1 MRPFHAAR
9 QVSAETGVRVTHDE
23 LMMRSLSGLFAIG
36 AALLALALFLGDHP
50 RSSTTLTAAIG
61 STATATLLFLGRRRL
76 PGWSA
81 LLFLS
86 CGSLLIEWVV
96 LRSGESAAT
105 YTVFYF
111 WIAIYAFQ
119 YLPVWQAFL
128 QLGFVFISYAV
139 VLGLLEDPTS
149 PQALRWALTTVALVV
164 AGAMIGVLRHRNGRL
179 ITQLEESARVDGLTG
194 HLNRRGFEE
203 RFSQEL
209 ARAKRSGERFSVVI
223 GDLDAFKAV
232 NDGFGH
238 QAGDRALEAVG
249 RCLSDGKRV
258 SDEVA
263 RIGGEEFAAILPDTD
278 EHGAYLF
285 ADRLR
290 ARVADACRTLPGG
303 LTISLGVATFPQHG
317 HEGDSLVRAADQALY
332 MAKRLG
338 RDRVVVYNAAT
349 APTIS
354 AAIREGNRDHEDHLS
369 TALRLA
375 EVLDLRDSGTASH
388 SQTVG
393 RYAEMIARELGFAPE
408 AAERVRYAGIV
419 HDVGKVGIPDSILCK
434 PGALTEEEE
443 VEMRKHPE
451 IGARILAGSNLGDIS
466 AWVIAH
472 HERSDGTGYPLGL
485 TADEIPLEAHIL
497 AVADAYEA
505 MTNDR
510 VYRVAMS
517 EGDAQAELIRGSGTQ
532 FHGEVVGA
540 LLGALADPSNNR
552 LAATA

>member
-1 MRPFHAAR
+1 MRPFNATRTAA
-9 QVSAETGVRVTHDE
+9 AETGYRMTHAE
-23 LMMRSLSGLFAIG
+23 LMMRSLAGLFAIG
-36 AALLALALFLGDHP
+36 AALLLLALFLGDHP
-50 RSSTTLTAAIG
+50 QQTTTLTAAVA
-61 STATATLLFLGRRRL
+61 STITAAFLLVARRKL
-76 PGWSA
+76 PPWSA

-96 LRSGESAAT
+96 LRSGESATT

-128 QLGFVFISYAV
+128 QLLFVFLSYAV

-164 AGAMIGVLRHRNGRL
+164 AGAMIGTLRHRNSRL
-179 ITQLEESARVDGLTG
+179 ISALAESARVDGLTG
-194 HLNRRGFEE
+194 LLNRRGFEE
-203 RFSQEL
+203 RFAQEL

-232 NDGFGH
+232 NDGYGH

-249 RCLSDGKRV
+249 ECLSEGKRV

-290 ARVADACRTLPGG
+290 ARVAEACRSLPGE
-303 LTISLGVATFPQHG
+303 LTISLGIATFPQHG

-338 RDRVVVYNAAT
+338 RDRAVVYNAAT

-354 AAIREGNRDHEDHLS
+354 AAIRDGNRDHEDHLS

-393 RYAEMIARELGFAPE
+393 RYAEMIASELGFAPE
-408 AAERVRYAGIV
+408 TAERVRYAGIV

-434 PGALTEEEE
+434 PGSLTEEEE
-443 VEMRKHPE
+443 SEMRKHPE

-510 VYRVAMS
+510 VYRAAMS
-517 EGDAQAELIRGSGTQ
+517 DADAQAELIAGIGTQ
-532 FHGEVVGA
+532 FNELVVNA
-540 LLGALADPSNNR
+540 LLAALARSTAGHV
-552 LAATA
+552 AA

>member
-1 MRPFHAAR
+1 MRPLNASRPSSEEERARALHA
-9 QVSAETGVRVTHDE
+9 E
-23 LMMRSLSGLFAIG
+23 LMMRSLAGLFAIA
-36 AALLALALFLGDHP
+36 AALLVLALVLSDHAQA
-50 RSSTTLTAAIG
+50 STTIIAAG
-61 STATATLLFLGRRRL
+61 SSTATAALLFAGRRKL
-76 PGWSA
+76 PSWSV

-96 LRSGESAAT
+96 LRSGESATT

-119 YLPVWQAFL
+119 YLKVWQAFL
-128 QLGFVFISYAV
+128 QLAFVFLSYSV

-164 AGAMIGVLRHRNGRL
+164 AGAMIGVLRHRNSRL
-179 ITQLEESARVDGLTG
+179 IDALAESARVDGLTG
-194 HLNRRGFEE
+194 LLNRRGFEE
-203 RFSQEL
+203 RFAQEL

-232 NDGFGH
+232 NDGYGH
-238 QAGDRALEAVG
+238 QAGDQALETVG
-249 RCLSDGKRV
+249 RCLADGKRV

-290 ARVADACRTLPGG
+290 IRVAEACRQLPGS
-303 LTISLGVATFPQHG
+303 LTISLGIATFPQHG

-338 RDRVVVYNAAT
+338 RDRAVVYNAAT

-354 AAIREGNRDHEDHLS
+354 AAIREGNQHHEDHLA

-393 RYAEMIARELGFAPE
+393 RYAELIARQLGFPTE
-408 AAERVRYAGIV
+408 ACERIRYAGIV

-434 PGALTEEEE
+434 PGSLTPEEET
-443 VEMRKHPE
+443 EMRKHPE

-485 TADEIPLEAHIL
+485 SAEEIPVEAHIL

-510 VYRVAMS
+510 VYRRAMS
-517 EGDAQAELIRGSGTQ
+517 EDEAQAELIRGLGTQ
-532 FHGEVVGA
+532 FNEEVVNA
-540 LLGALADPSNNR
+540 LLAGLGRDGAKSP
-552 LAATA
+552 LAAA

>member
-1 MRPFHAAR
+1 MRPFDGMR
-9 QVSAETGVRVTHDE
+9 GSSPDTNTGVAHAE
-23 LMMRSLSGLFAIG
+23 LMMRSLAGLFAIG
-36 AALLALALFLGDHP
+36 AALLLLALVLGDHP
-50 RSSTTLTAAIG
+50 QETTTLTAAAA
-61 STATATLLFLGRRRL
+61 SAATAVLLFTARRGL
-76 PGWSA
+76 PSWSA

-96 LRSGESAAT
+96 LRSGESATT

-119 YLPVWQAFL
+119 YLPVWQGFL
-128 QLGFVFISYAV
+128 QLAFVFLSYAI

-164 AGAMIGVLRHRNGRL
+164 AGAMIGVLRHRNMRL
-179 ITQLEESARVDGLTG
+179 ISALAESARVDGLTG
-194 HLNRRGFEE
+194 LLNRRGFEE
-203 RFSQEL
+203 RFAQEL

-249 RCLSDGKRV
+249 RCLSEGKRV

-263 RIGGEEFAAILPDTD
+263 RIGGEEFAALLPDTD

-290 ARVADACRTLPGG
+290 ARVADACRPLPGE

-338 RDRVVVYNAAT
+338 RDRVVVYNVAT
-349 APTIS
+349 AQTIS
-354 AAIREGNRDHEDHLS
+354 AAIREGNRDHEDHLA

-393 RYAEMIARELGFAPE
+393 RYAGMIATELGLPTE
-408 AAERVRYAGIV
+408 SAERVRYAGIV

-434 PGALTEEEE
+434 PGALTSEEET
-443 VEMRKHPE
+443 EMRKHPE

-485 TADEIPLEAHIL
+485 EADEIPLEAHIL

-510 VYRVAMS
+510 VYRSAMS
-517 EGDAQAELIRGSGTQ
+517 DQDAQAELIRGVGTQ
-532 FHGEVVGA
+532 FDERVVTA
-540 LLGALADPSNNR
+540 F
-552 LAATA
+552 LAALGREAALPTAS

>member
-1 MRPFHAAR
+1 MRPLNRKRSASAAPQPR
-9 QVSAETGVRVTHDE
+9 LTHSE
-23 LMMRSLSGLFAIG
+23 LMMRSLAGLFAIG
-36 AALLALALFLGDHP
+36 ASLLLLALFLGDHP
-50 RSSTTLTAAIG
+50 RSSTTLTASVGA
-61 STATATLLFLGRRRL
+61 TATAALLFLGRRKL
-76 PGWSA
+76 PPWSA

-96 LRSGESAAT
+96 LRSGESATT

-128 QLGFVFISYAV
+128 QLAFVFLSYAV

-179 ITQLEESARVDGLTG
+179 INQLEESARVDGLTG
-194 HLNRRGFEE
+194 LLNRRGFEE
-203 RFSQEL
+203 RFAQEL

-223 GDLDAFKAV
+223 GDLDSFKAV
-232 NDGFGH
+232 NDGYGH
-238 QAGDRALEAVG
+238 QAGDRALETVG
-249 RCLSDGKRV
+249 QCLAEAKRA

-263 RIGGEEFAAILPDTD
+263 RIGGEEFAALLPDTD
-278 EHGAYLF
+278 EHGAYIF

-290 ARVADACRTLPGG
+290 ARVSDACRPLPGS

-338 RDRVVVYNAAT
+338 RDRAVVYNAAT

-393 RYAEMIARELGFAPE
+393 RYAGMIARQLGFLPE

-434 PGALTEEEE
+434 PGALTEDEEA
-443 VEMRKHPE
+443 EMRKHPE

-517 EGDAQAELIRGSGTQ
+517 EQDAQEELRRGVGTQ
-532 FHGEVVGA
+532 FNADVVDA
-540 LLGALADPSNNR
+540 LLTALAGSPAGHI
-552 LAATA
+552 AA

>member
-1 MRPFHAAR
+1 MRPIEGSARASGAEASARAAHA
-9 QVSAETGVRVTHDE
+9 E
-23 LMMRSLSGLFAIG
+23 LMMRSLAGLFGIG
-36 AALLALALFLGDHP
+36 SALLLLALVVGDHP
-50 RSSTTLTAAIG
+50 QQTTSFTAAG
-61 STATATLLFLGRRRL
+61 AATATAVFLFFCRRSL
-76 PGWSA
+76 PPWSA

-86 CGSLLIEWVV
+86 CGSVLIEWVV
-96 LRSGESAAT
+96 LRSGESATT

-119 YLPVWQAFL
+119 YLPVYQAFL
-128 QLGFVFISYAV
+128 QLAFVFLSYAI

-179 ITQLEESARVDGLTG
+179 ISALAESARVDGLTG
-194 HLNRRGFEE
+194 LLNRRGFEE
-203 RFSQEL
+203 RFAQEL

-232 NDGFGH
+232 NDGYGH
-238 QAGDRALEAVG
+238 QAGDRALEVVG
-249 RCLSDGKRV
+249 ECLAEGKRV

-290 ARVADACRTLPGG
+290 SRVAVACRSLPGE

-354 AAIREGNRDHEDHLS
+354 AAIREGNREHEDHLA

-393 RYAEMIARELGFAPE
+393 RYAEMIARQLDFMPE
-408 AAERVRYAGIV
+408 HAERVRYAGIV

-434 PGALTEEEE
+434 PGALTPEEET
-443 VEMRKHPE
+443 EMRKHPE

-472 HERSDGTGYPLGL
+472 HERCDGTGYPLGL

-510 VYRVAMS
+510 VYRAAIG
-517 EGDAQAELIRGSGTQ
+517 EREAQTELMDGIGTQ
-532 FHGEVVGA
+532 FDERVVHAFLASLASEAA
-540 LLGALADPSNNR
+540 LP
-552 LAATA
+552 AAS

>member
-1 MRPFHAAR
+1 
-9 QVSAETGVRVTHDE
+9 
-23 LMMRSLSGLFAIG
+23 
-36 AALLALALFLGDHP
+36 
-50 RSSTTLTAAIG
+50 
-61 STATATLLFLGRRRL
+61 
-76 PGWSA
+76 
-81 LLFLS
+81 
-86 CGSLLIEWVV
+86 
-96 LRSGESAAT
+96 
-105 YTVFYF
+105 
-111 WIAIYAFQ
+111 
-119 YLPVWQAFL
+119 
-128 QLGFVFISYAV
+128 
-139 VLGLLEDPTS
+139 
-149 PQALRWALTTVALVV
+149 
-164 AGAMIGVLRHRNGRL
+164 
-179 ITQLEESARVDGLTG
+179 
-194 HLNRRGFEE
+194 
-203 RFSQEL
+203 
-209 ARAKRSGERFSVVI
+209 
-223 GDLDAFKAV
+223 
-232 NDGFGH
+232 
-238 QAGDRALEAVG
+238 VG

-290 ARVADACRTLPGG
+290 ARVAEACSILPGG
-303 LTISLGVATFPQHG
+303 LTISLGIATFPQHG

-338 RDRVVVYNAAT
+338 RDRAVVYNAAT

-354 AAIREGNRDHEDHLS
+354 AAIRDGNRDHEDHLS

-393 RYAEMIARELGFAPE
+393 RYAEMIARELGFSPE
-408 AAERVRYAGIV
+408 ASERVRYAGIV

-434 PGALTEEEE
+434 PGSLTEQEES
-443 VEMRKHPE
+443 EMRKHPE

-485 TADEIPLEAHIL
+485 VADEIPLEAHIL

-510 VYRVAMS
+510 VYRAAMS
-517 EGDAQAELIRGSGTQ
+517 DADAQAELVRGIGTQ
-532 FHGEVVGA
+532 FDEDVVHA
-540 LLGALADPSNNR
+540 LLGALARS
-552 LAATA
+552 AAGHVAA

>member
-1 MRPFHAAR
+1 MRPFNATRNAA
-9 QVSAETGVRVTHDE
+9 AEAGYRMTQTE
-23 LMMRSLSGLFAIG
+23 LMMRSLAGLFAIG
-36 AALLALALFLGDHP
+36 AALLVLALLVGDHP
-50 RSSTTLTAAIG
+50 QQSSTLTAAG
-61 STATATLLFLGRRRL
+61 ASTITAVFLFVARRRL
-76 PGWSA
+76 PSWSA

-96 LRSGESAAT
+96 LRSGESATT

-128 QLGFVFISYAV
+128 QLLFVFLSYAV

-164 AGAMIGVLRHRNGRL
+164 AGAMIGALRHRNGRL
-179 ITQLEESARVDGLTG
+179 ISALAESARVDGLTG
-194 HLNRRGFEE
+194 LLNRRGFEE
-203 RFSQEL
+203 RFAQEL

-232 NDGFGH
+232 NDGYGH

-249 RCLSDGKRV
+249 RCLSEGKRV

-290 ARVADACRTLPGG
+290 VRVADACRVLPGG
-303 LTISLGVATFPQHG
+303 LTISLGIATFPQHG

-338 RDRVVVYNAAT
+338 RDRAVVYNAAT

-393 RYAEMIARELGFAPE
+393 RYAEMIASELGFSPE
-408 AAERVRYAGIV
+408 TAERVRYAGIV

-434 PGALTEEEE
+434 PGSLTEQEET
-443 VEMRKHPE
+443 EMRNHPE

-485 TADEIPLEAHIL
+485 TADEIPLEAHVL

-510 VYRVAMS
+510 VYRTAMS
-517 EGDAQAELIRGSGTQ
+517 EDDAQAELIRGIGTQ
-532 FHGEVVGA
+532 FNERVVNA
-540 LLGALADPSNNR
+540 LLAALAES
-552 LAATA
+552 AAGHVAA